1 MTGRPIALPG
11 LLAIRATL
19 HPTPTDALYFV
30 SKGDGTH
37 ELSATLEQHNAA
49 VARYQLNKR
58 K

>member
-1 MTGRPIALPG
+1 MPG
-11 LLAIRATL
+11 LLAIRAAL

-37 ELSATLEQHNAA
+37 QFSATLKQHNAA